1 MSFLTVCVLKLP
13 MIQIDCVLDRIIK
26 NNIYRKSEKIM
37 NKNTLFNY
45 EGYDSFKNNSN
56 IDLQNEIL
64 QICDPDNIFA
74 FCEFEENE
82 LNLIKKT
89 KEKLDA
95 RNDEFSNEIIIEF
108 VSKEVLDKFHIK
120 LSEIK
125 KKIQANGFKQ
135 YYYNN
140 LKNKSIVNCNIK
152 RSVELTKYLQGLA
165 KEQND
170 LEKEYNENIVQLNE
184 IQLKSFDDY
193 GKMLQDFCDKKEI
206 CKTIKDIEERY
217 NIELLKIYLSRKIA
231 YLILHNFDKNKLP
244 QILQSLKDSEVFKNN
259 FAFVYEGILGVLKCG
274 NK

>member
-1 MSFLTVCVLKLP
+1 MGYVLKLP

-37 NKNTLFNY
+37 NKNTLFNCGEY
-45 EGYDSFKNNSN
+45 NSSKDNSN
-56 IDLQNEIL
+56 MNLQNEIIK
-64 QICDPDNIFA
+64 ICDPDNIFA

-82 LNLIKKT
+82 LNLIKKI
-89 KEKLDA
+89 KEKLGA
-95 RNDEFSNEIIIEF
+95 MNDEFSNEIIIEF

-135 YYYNN
+135 YYYSN
-140 LKNKSIVNCNIK
+140 LKNKSIANCNIK
-152 RSVELTKYLQGLA
+152 KSVELTKCLQGLV

-170 LEKEYNENIVQLNE
+170 LKKEYDRNLVRLKE
-184 IQLKSFDDY
+184 IQVQSFDGY

-206 CKTIKDIEERY
+206 CKTIKDIENKY

-244 QILQSLKDSEVFKNN
+244 QILQTLKDSAVFKNN
-259 FAFVYEGILGVLKCG
+259 FAFVYQDILGVLECG